1 MLSAKISRELKKI
14 TEYQL
19 RQLVRLGGCL
29 GIHIALSN
37 PSIDQVRILAQD
49 YCVAI
54 VSLSFELDIE
64 QDEIRNPG

>member
-14 TEYQL
+14 TEYPL
-19 RQLVRLGGCL
+19 RQLVCLGGCL
-29 GIHIALSN
+29 EIHIALSN

-54 VSLSFELDIE
+54 VSLPLL
-64 QDEIRNPG
+64 RTWHCTR

>member
-1 MLSAKISRELKKI
+1 M
-14 TEYQL
+14 TEYPL

-29 GIHIALSN
+29 EIHIALSN

-54 VSLSFELDIE
+54 VSLSLL
-64 QDEIRNPG
+64 